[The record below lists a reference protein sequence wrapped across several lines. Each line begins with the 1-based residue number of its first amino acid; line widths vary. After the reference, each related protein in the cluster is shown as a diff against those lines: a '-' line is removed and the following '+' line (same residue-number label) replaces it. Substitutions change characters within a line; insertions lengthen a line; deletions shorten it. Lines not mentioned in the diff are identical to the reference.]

1 MGILR
6 GVQGVS
12 FAIETAVQY
21 NYGWRMLSKWAGY
34 SGRNYGAPIWNSVP
48 VPGGTATNERL
59 WSLKSFSLLASS
71 TLKQQSNAVKFSVGL
86 PEYASQPSHHTG
98 GALHFIRQFHTPS
111 IAPSAPVAA
120 SPSSHQLPKSASSCI
135 GSALLGRTFYSSS
148 GVFPVRPTRHA
159 LSPPSSAC
167 PLPSANQ
174 HAAARRAF
182 ASEAPPQ
189 KPQSWLQR
197 LKSQTRSAVSQPR
210 NVTAG
215 VSERGAAAFDALTGT
230 GARYRHAL
238 GLQVSSILALPEDQR
253 SKIWTGPTTIWCS
266 VDVI

>member
-1 MGILR
+1 M
-6 GVQGVS
+6 QGVS
-12 FAIETAVQY
+12 LAIETAVQY

-48 VPGGTATNERL
+48 VTGATAMNERL
-59 WSLKSFSLLASS
+59 WSLKSISLLASS

-86 PEYASQPSHHTG
+86 PEYASQPSPHTG

-111 IAPSAPVAA
+111 IIPSAPIAA
-120 SPSSHQLPKSASSCI
+120 SPSSHQLPKSASSFV
-135 GSALLGRTFYSSS
+135 GSALFGRTFHSGS
-148 GVFPVRPTRHA
+148 GVFLVCPTRHA
-159 LSPPSSAC
+159 LSPPSLAC
-167 PLPSANQ
+167 PLPSAGQ

-189 KPQSWLQR
+189 KPQSWLQQ

-215 VSERGAAAFDALTGT
+215 VAERGAAAFDALTGT

-238 GLQVSSILALPEDQR
+238 GLQVRSSLALPEDQR
-253 SKIWTGPTTIWCS
+253 SKIRTAAMAIWCS